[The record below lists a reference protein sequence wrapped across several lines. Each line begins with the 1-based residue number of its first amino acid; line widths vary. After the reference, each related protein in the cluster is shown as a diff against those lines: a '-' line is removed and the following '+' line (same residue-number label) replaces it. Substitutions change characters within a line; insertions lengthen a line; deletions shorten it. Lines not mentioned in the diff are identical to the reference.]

1 MSSSSSPRK
10 RKPGPRPFVP
20 TTAQRRRVT
29 RGISIGLTLQ
39 EIADA
44 LEMPVRS
51 LTRVFGA
58 QIRTARV
65 RMILDNLDRLHAAA
79 DAGNVSAMRELARMM
94 QHAGGPA
101 EAGEDDPWTA
111 LGEQLAEEAN
121 LARISDFGKPN

>member
-1 MSSSSSPRK
+1 
-10 RKPGPRPFVP
+10 
-20 TTAQRRRVT
+20 
-29 RGISIGLTLQ
+29 LTLQ

-58 QIRTARV
+58 DIRTARV

-94 QHAGGPA
+94 QHAGRPE